1 MFRFSLAVIATSLLL
16 PAVGR
21 SDEKVIY
28 KIGIPRSMFR
38 DVPPALV
45 AFAGQPF
52 SDLVKDQT
60 GLIAE
65 VVQDADA
72 MSVAKSIEENK
83 LHLGVFQGHE
93 FAWAQEKYPKLQPLV
108 CLIYRPK
115 EFQGLILIRSDS
127 KAKGLGDLK
136 GSKLV
141 LASTLKDHARLFLN
155 KRRVDEM
162 GDDKFGS
169 TVEADSVHEGIHLVQ
184 DQKADVTVADFA
196 DWSYFQKLYPGPSQN
211 LKVLAKSDVFPP
223 TVLAYKK
230 GSLDDAILKKIRD
243 GFLNVHKSPKGARMM
258 GMIRIERFDPVP
270 ADYDENLIASRKAY
284 PKPLGDK

>member
-1 MFRFSLAVIATSLLL
+1 MVRVHLAVIAAFLLL
-16 PAVGR
+16 PAAGR
-21 SDEKVIY
+21 GDDKTIY

-38 DVPPALV
+38 DLPPALV
-45 AFAGQPF
+45 AFAAQPF

-60 GLIAE
+60 GLLAE
-65 VVQDADA
+65 VVQDPDA
-72 MSVAKSIEENK
+72 MSVAKALDEGK

-93 FAWAQEKYPKLQPLV
+93 FAWAQSKYPKLQTLV
-108 CLIYRPK
+108 CLVYRPK
-115 EFQGLILIRSDS
+115 EFQGIILVRADS
-127 KAKGLGDLK
+127 KAKDLGDLK

-169 TVEADSVHEGIHLVQ
+169 TAEAATVHEGIHKVQ
-184 DQKADVTVADFA
+184 DKEADVTVADFA

-211 LKVLAKSDVFPP
+211 LKVLSKSEVFPP
-223 TVLAYKK
+223 TVLVYNK
-230 GSLDDAILKKIRD
+230 GSLDEAILKTIRD

-258 GMIRIERFDPVP
+258 GMIRIDRFDPIP
-270 ADYDENLIASRKAY
+270 ADYDGLLKTTLKSY
-284 PKPLGDK
+284 PRPTEEK